1 MSEPDLAHANMVNQ
15 QLRPN
20 EVADAR
26 VLAAMS
32 NIPREKFLDPA
43 LQGLAYA
50 DVQLPIG
57 CGQTLL
63 PPMVEGRM
71 LQALALQPDET
82 VLEIG
87 TGSGYFTA
95 LLTRL
100 AAQVITVEYFEELS
114 VEAQDRLQ
122 QLDIHNVEFHVG
134 DAARAW
140 SLPERVD
147 AIIMTAAVLTVP
159 DEYLNQLKIGGR
171 LLAVVGKTPAMS
183 VQLIQRISEREWHTK
198 SLFETVI
205 PAMIHAEPKAE
216 FEF

>member
-205 PAMIHAEPKAE
+205 PAMIHAEPIAE

>member
-95 LLTRL
+95 LLARL
-100 AAQVITVEYFEELS
+100 AAQVITVEYYDELS
-114 VEAQDRLQ
+114 VQAQDRLLE
-122 QLDIHNVEFHVG
+122 LDIHNVEFDVG

-140 SLPERVD
+140 PLQERVD

-183 VQLIQRISEREWHTK
+183 VQLTQRISEREWQTK

-205 PAMIHAEPKAE
+205 PAMIHAESKAE

>member
-95 LLTRL
+95 LLARL
-100 AAQVITVEYFEELS
+100 AAQVITVEYFDELS

-140 SLPERVD
+140 PLPERVD

-183 VQLIQRISEREWHTK
+183 VQLIQRISEREWQTK

>member
-122 QLDIHNVEFHVG
+122 QLDIHNLEFHVG

-183 VQLIQRISEREWHTK
+183 VQLTQRISEREWQTK

>member
-1 MSEPDLAHANMVNQ
+1 VAEPDTAHANMVNQ

-26 VLAAMS
+26 VLAAIS
-32 NIPREKFLDPA
+32 DIPRENFLEPA
-43 LQGLAYA
+43 LKGLAYA

-57 CGQTLL
+57 CGQTMLS
-63 PPMVEGRM
+63 PMVEGRM
-71 LQALALQPDET
+71 LQALALQANET

-95 LLTRL
+95 LLARL
-100 AAQVITVEYFEELS
+100 VAKVISVEYFEALS
-114 VEAQDRLQ
+114 RQAQDRLFTF
-122 QLDIHNVEFHVG
+122 DFHNIEFQVG
-134 DAARAW
+134 DAAKSW
-140 SLPERVD
+140 PLPERVD
-147 AIIMTAAVLTVP
+147 AIVITAAFVTLP
-159 DEYLNQLKIGGR
+159 EDYLNQLKVGGR
-171 LLAVVGKTPAMS
+171 LLAVVGKAPAMS
-183 VQLIQRISEREWHTK
+183 VQLIQRISEREWQTR

>member
-1 MSEPDLAHANMVNQ
+1 VSEPDLAHANMVNQ

-95 LLTRL
+95 LLARL
-100 AAQVITVEYFEELS
+100 AAQVITVEYYDELS
-114 VEAQDRLQ
+114 VQAQDRLLE
-122 QLDIHNVEFHVG
+122 LDIHNVEFDVG

-140 SLPERVD
+140 PLQERVD

-183 VQLIQRISEREWHTK
+183 VQLTQRISEREWHTK

-205 PAMIHAEPKAE
+205 PAMIHAESKAE

>member
-32 NIPREKFLDPA
+32 DIRREKFLDPS
-43 LQGLAYA
+43 LKGLAYA

-71 LQALALQPDET
+71 LQALAVQPGET

-95 LLTRL
+95 LLARL
-100 AAQVITVEYFEELS
+100 AAKVITVEYFEELS
-114 VEAQDRLQ
+114 AEAHDRL
-122 QLDIHNVEFHVG
+122 LNLNLHNVEFQVG
-134 DAARAW
+134 DAAKSWTLA
-140 SLPERVD
+140 ERVD
-147 AIIMTAAVLTVP
+147 AIVITAGLLTVP
-159 DEYLNQLKIGGR
+159 DDYLNQLKIGGR
-171 LLAVVGKTPAMS
+171 LLAVVGKAPAMT
-183 VQLIQRISEREWHTK
+183 VQLIQRISEREWQTS

>member
-1 MSEPDLAHANMVNQ
+1 MSEPNKAHFNMVNQ

-20 EVADAR
+20 EVADAK
-26 VLAAMS
+26 VLAAIS
-32 NIPREKFLDPA
+32 DIPREKFLDA
-43 LQGLAYA
+43 SLKGLAYA

-57 CGQTLL
+57 CGQTMLS
-63 PPMVEGRM
+63 PMVEGRI

-95 LLTRL
+95 LLARL
-100 AAQVITVEYFEELS
+100 AARVITVEYFDELAQQ
-114 VEAQDRLQ
+114 AQDRLSH
-122 QLDIHNVEFHVG
+122 LALHNVEFQVG
-134 DAARAW
+134 DAAKYW

-147 AIIMTAAVLTVP
+147 AIVMTAAMVLIP
-159 DEYLNQLKIGGR
+159 DDYLNQLKVGGR
-171 LLAVVGKTPAMS
+171 MVAVVGKAPAMS
-183 VQLIQRISEREWHTK
+183 VQLIRRVGEREWQTT

>member
-32 NIPREKFLDPA
+32 NIPREKFLEPA

-95 LLTRL
+95 LLARL
-100 AAQVITVEYFEELS
+100 AAQVITVEYFDELS
-114 VEAQDRLQ
+114 VEAQDRLLE
-122 QLDIHNVEFHVG
+122 LDIHNVEFHVG

-140 SLPERVD
+140 PLSERLD

>member
-1 MSEPDLAHANMVNQ
+1 MSESDLAHSNMVNQ

-32 NIPREKFLDPA
+32 DIPREKFLDPS

-57 CGQTLL
+57 CGQTVL

-71 LQALALQPDET
+71 LQALALQSDET
-82 VLEIG
+82 ILEIG

-95 LLTRL
+95 LLARL
-100 AAQVITVEYFEELS
+100 AAKVITVEYFEELS
-114 VEAQDRLQ
+114 VEAHDRLQ
-122 QLDIHNVEFHVG
+122 DLKLHNVEFEVG
-134 DAARAW
+134 DAAKSW
-140 SLPERVD
+140 PLTERMD
-147 AIIMTAAVLTVP
+147 AIVITAALLTVP
-159 DEYLNQLKIGGR
+159 DEYLNQLKVGGR
-171 LLAVVGKTPAMS
+171 LVAVVGKAPAMS
-183 VQLIQRISEREWHTK
+183 VQLIQRISERQWQT
-198 SLFETVI
+198 SALFETVI

>member
-95 LLTRL
+95 LLARL
-100 AAQVITVEYFEELS
+100 AAQVITVEYFDELS

>member
-1 MSEPDLAHANMVNQ
+1 MAEPDIAHANMVNQ

-26 VLAAMS
+26 VLAAIS
-32 NIPREKFLDPA
+32 EIPRENFLEPA
-43 LQGLAYA
+43 LSGLAYA

-71 LQALALQPDET
+71 LQTLALQADET

-95 LLTRL
+95 LLARL
-100 AAQVITVEYFEELS
+100 SAKVISVEYFETLS
-114 VEAQDRLQ
+114 REAQQRLLA
-122 QLDIHNVEFHVG
+122 LDLHNIELQVG
-134 DAARAW
+134 DAARSW

-147 AIIMTAAVLTVP
+147 AIVITAAFVTLP
-159 DEYLNQLKIGGR
+159 EDYLHQLKVGGR
-171 LLAVVGKTPAMS
+171 LLAVVGRAPAMS
-183 VQLIQRISEREWHTK
+183 VQLIQRSSEWEWQTRT
-198 SLFETVI
+198 LFETVI
-205 PAMIHAEPKAE
+205 PAMIHAEPKPE